1 VGSAFAAKAV
11 WWAPIVIAVLVF
23 VLFAG
28 TGLVLGARAA
38 RP

>member
-1 VGSAFAAKAV
+1 VFAVAV
-11 WWAPIVIAVLVF
+11 FA
-23 VLFAG
+23 LFAG